1 MRIFLRYLTVVS
13 LSLGFLGFT
22 SVTNA
27 ATVSSSMTKVK
38 SVSAIGSDRAVTLK
52 WSKVSSTSKF
62 KISGY
67 QITASKGSWKS
78 VKKVS
83 ASASTYKFSGLT
95 NNATYKFL
103 ISAFT
108 TKYVSVGSAV
118 WSIPKAPI
126 KSNSVSFGQPSDM
139 YLGDPDQTLY
149 GSALSKVI
157 IYTSLTPAKCSVSG
171 TKVKALALGDCV
183 LRASSPANSGY
194 RAAVPI
200 DRLLSIGT
208 PTTPVT
214 KTLIWSDEFN
224 GSAGTQ
230 PDSTKWTADTTDGCA
245 APYNNCGW
253 GNSERQYYLASKN
266 THDGSTQGN
275 LNISATR
282 QTNTTNYNC
291 YFGRCEWLSG
301 KITTYNKVGFTYG
314 YLEARMKL
322 SPGSGS
328 WPAFWMLGNNIATVP
343 WPACGELDIMEF
355 KGTYPEVTYGTVH
368 YANSGGGHT
377 YKGSTKDVGVDLSL
391 DYHRYG
397 MMWKPDEVSFYFN
410 DALVYSI
417 QKDETGLTRWP
428 FGPNAQGVDPSFY
441 LIFNLAMGGHFGGAI
456 DPTLNSSSLNVDW
469 VRYYSVDGLGK
480 VNPR

>member
-1 MRIFLRYLTVVS
+1 VS

-27 ATVSSSMTKVK
+27 ATVSSSISKVK
-38 SVSAIGSDRAVTLK
+38 IVSAIGSDRAVTLK
-52 WSKVSSTSKF
+52 WHKTKSTSKF
-62 KISGY
+62 KIIGY

-83 ASASTYKFSGLT
+83 SSASTYKFSGLT
-95 NNATYKFL
+95 NNSKYKFL

-149 GSALSKVI
+149 GSSFSKVI
-157 IYTSLTPAKCSVSG
+157 VYTSLTPAKCSVSG
-171 TKVKALALGDCV
+171 SKVKALALGDCV
-183 LRASSPANSGY
+183 LRASSPASSGY

-230 PDSTKWTADTTDGCA
+230 PDSTKWTADTTDGCV